1 MTGRDPQSARRI
13 LARNLRRL
21 RLERGLS
28 QDDLAAEAKTRQAL
42 VSAIEIGEAN
52 PTLASLEKLAA
63 TLKVTLAELFR
74 H

>member
-1 MTGRDPQSARRI
+1 MAGRDSQSAQRI

-21 RLERGLS
+21 RLERGWS
-28 QDDLAAEAKTRQAL
+28 QDELAAEARTRQAL
-42 VSAIEIGEAN
+42 VSAIEIGAAN

-63 TLKVTLAELFR
+63 TLEVTLAELFR